1 MFDWQFI
8 LFVLYIYSPA
18 MVANTVPVFV
28 SKYNV
33 LKSLNK
39 PMDFGVSLKGTRL
52 FGDNK
57 TVRGFVAG
65 VIVAGIFGVL
75 LSFFIHTKPF
85 ESFLDALVYSMAIGF
100 GALAGDSVKSFFK
113 RRVNIESGKMWI
125 PFDQI
130 DFVLGATLVAM
141 FFVEISFSMVV
152 FAIIF
157 IGTLSFVVSTI
168 GFALHIKKN
177 L

>member
-8 LFVLYIYSPA
+8 IAILYIYSPA
-18 MVANTVPVFV
+18 MVANTAPVFV
-28 SKYNV
+28 SKVNA

-39 PMDFGVSLKGTRL
+39 PIDLGSSFQGKRI

-57 TVRGFVAG
+57 TIRGYVAG
-65 VIVAGIFGVL
+65 VIAAGIFGVV
-75 LSFFIHTKPF
+75 LSLFVDAKPF
-85 ESFLDALVYSMAIGF
+85 GSFMESLVYGVATGF

-113 RRVNIESGKMWI
+113 RRVGIESGALWI

-130 DFVLGATLVAM
+130 DFVIGATIIAM
-141 FFVEISFSMVV
+141 FFVEISVPIFI

-157 IGTLSFVVSTI
+157 IGILSFVVSLL